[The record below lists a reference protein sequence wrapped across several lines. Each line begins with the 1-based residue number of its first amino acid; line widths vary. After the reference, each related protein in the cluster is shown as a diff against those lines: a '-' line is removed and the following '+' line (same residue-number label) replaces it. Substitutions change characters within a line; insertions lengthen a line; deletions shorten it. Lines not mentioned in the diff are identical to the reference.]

1 MLHHKVTKLD
11 LERLDELS
19 SNDLEQYLKDIQT
32 RIRHLET
39 LATEARELAAAIE
52 KRISN
57 HSRRSQP

>member
-11 LERLDELS
+11 LERLDEMS
-19 SNDLEQYLKDIQT
+19 SNDLQLYLSDIQT
-32 RIRHLET
+32 RIAHLEH
-39 LATEARELAAAIE
+39 LVTEARELAVEIE

>member
-32 RIRHLET
+32 RIAHLEH
-39 LATEARELAAAIE
+39 LVTEARELAVAIE

>member
-19 SNDLEQYLKDIQT
+19 SSDLERYLTDIQT
-32 RIRHLET
+32 RITHLEH
-39 LATEARELAAAIE
+39 LVTEARELAAAIE
-52 KRISN
+52 NRISN

>member
-11 LERLDELS
+11 LEKLDELS
-19 SNDLEQYLKDIQT
+19 LTDLEQYLAEIQT
-32 RIRHLET
+32 RITHLEH
-39 LATEARELAAAIE
+39 LSTEARELAVAIE

>member
-11 LERLDELS
+11 LEKLDELS
-19 SNDLEQYLKDIQT
+19 LTDLEQYLADIKT
-32 RIRHLET
+32 RITHLEH
-39 LATEARELAAAIE
+39 LSTEARELAVAIE

>member
-19 SNDLEQYLKDIQT
+19 SNDLEKYLTDIQT
-32 RIRHLET
+32 RIAHLEH
-39 LATEARELAAAIE
+39 LVTEARELAVAIE